1 MRIAISKHGRSA
13 IVAGLAAAGALM
25 GPAAASVVRPTASLP
40 LIDVPYI
47 SPTGAG
53 CFTVA
58 IVCVTPGPFVQTSA
72 TSSFDAA
79 GQEIIANAVYG
90 ATLTLPPP
98 APDTPI
104 GSVALHGTIDETV
117 LGRTNDGE
125 LGTFATDITGLSLTG
140 TLMLPPGNPLD
151 GAPVFVTLDGTS
163 EGKTTITAEGG
174 LFRINSFFDVF
185 VEISIPGATSPPVG
199 PITLVAVPEPSTWAM
214 LLTGFAGLGF
224 AGWRRAAGLAG

>member
-25 GPAAASVVRPTASLP
+25 DPPRLP
-40 LIDVPYI
+40 LSGPRRLCPDRRSLHLADRRRLLHSRHRLRDAGPIRPDLGDVVI
-47 SPTGAG
+47 RRRR
-53 CFTVA
+53 
-58 IVCVTPGPFVQTSA
+58 PGDHRECRLRG
-72 TSSFDAA
+72 DA
-79 GQEIIANAVYG
+79 E
-90 ATLTLPPP
+90 LPPP
-98 APDTPI
+98 APDTP
-104 GSVALHGTIDETV
+104 S
-117 LGRTNDGE
+117 GRSPC
-125 LGTFATDITGLSLTG
+125 TDDRR
-140 TLMLPPGNPLD
+140 D
-151 GAPVFVTLDGTS
+151 GARSDKRRRTWDLCHRHHRTVADRHADVAARQSTGWGAGLYSGRYLR
-163 EGKTTITAEGG
+163 GKTTITAKGG